1 MQKQEP
7 ISNQT
12 QIFRHDARG
21 CFVEAKC
28 DRFHLDRVHLQ
39 FVAYDKNRPQ
49 ASAAYQQREHLYPH
63 RNFWCSTRRRPPAY
77 SMAGCSIRPPGSRS
91 HSTSTW
97 AAHPPAPSPDW
108 ARRGRTVKVFHVLR
122 SWSPAAAPT
131 ICLWQMPDRA
141 IRTSRAIVPRFEKN
155 PEQHVAVSFS
165 WKKLNEFLFTIHAHY
180 MAWLSARYHA
190 EWAQLMRLSKDK
202 EQNSRPDAAQ
212 AGTGTAQNRTS
223 GATGP
228 RQPTPPP
235 QPALPPRQPTGFG
248 SMYGSIPAGK
258 CR

>member
-49 ASAAYQQREHLYPH
+49 GQRYTNNVNIYIPIPEFLVLYQEAASGVLHGRMHQYKTTGQQESLYEHMGGTPA
-63 RNFWCSTRRRPPAY
+63 STLARLGKARPDGKSVSRVTKLVA
-77 SMAGCSIRPPGSRS
+77 GSRS
-91 HSTSTW
+91 DYLFVADSG
-97 AAHPPAPSPDW
+97 PGDQNEQ
-108 ARRGRTVKVFHVLR
+108 GL
-122 SWSPAAAPT
+122 
-131 ICLWQMPDRA
+131 
-141 IRTSRAIVPRFEKN
+141 IVPRFGKN

-180 MAWLSARYHA
+180 MA
-190 EWAQLMRLSKDK
+190 
-202 EQNSRPDAAQ
+202 
-212 AGTGTAQNRTS
+212 
-223 GATGP
+223 
-228 RQPTPPP
+228 
-235 QPALPPRQPTGFG
+235 
-248 SMYGSIPAGK
+248 
-258 CR
+258 